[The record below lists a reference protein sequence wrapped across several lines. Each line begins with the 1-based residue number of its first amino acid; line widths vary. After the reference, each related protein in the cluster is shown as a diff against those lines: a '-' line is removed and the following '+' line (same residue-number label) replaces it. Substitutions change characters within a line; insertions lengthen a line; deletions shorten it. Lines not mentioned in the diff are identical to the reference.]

1 METNNELELAWEF
14 IEHTSTSIFLT
25 GKAGTGKTTFLRSI
39 IDKSCKRIVVVAP
52 TGVAAI
58 NAHGVTI
65 HSFFQLPFSPYV
77 PNTTFKEKYDFS
89 KEKRNIVKTLDLLII
104 DEISMVRSDLLDA
117 IDSVLR
123 RYKDASKPFGGVQLL
138 MIGDLQQLTPVV
150 TDDDAKILHPYY
162 NTPYFFGSH
171 ALQQIN
177 YVTIELQK
185 VYRQQDGKFL
195 DLLNS
200 IRSGKP
206 SEENIKK
213 LNSRFNPDFH
223 TDNKDGYIRLTTHN
237 AMADRYNDSELAKLE
252 TKEFTFKADIKGN
265 FPEYSYPTNET
276 LILKENAQVMFVKND
291 SSVDHLYY
299 NGKIGRITSIS
310 DDCIKVKCSGE
321 ESDIEVQPQEWEN
334 TKYVINKETKEIE
347 PEIQGVFKQ
356 YPLRLA
362 WAITIHKSQGLTF
375 EHAIIDAGSSF
386 ASGQVY
392 VALSRCKTLE
402 GMVLASKIENH
413 AIINDERVDS
423 FITIQEEAAK
433 QNIESLELQKQN
445 YYKQQLAELF
455 TFNDVII
462 AEENLCRTVIEF
474 LHAYPKLTILHKAT
488 LASLKEKIGIVSSK
502 WINTINC
509 MSYEELIG
517 DDFLQRV
524 IKSAEYFNKTLK
536 TYIKQLLDQ
545 TTAAKTDNK
554 QGAKKLDSNYSELKL
569 VYLAKK
575 NILEMTIDNGFK
587 SESYLRNRQTAFL
600 NAIDEIN
607 PMAATTRRKKKY
619 NNEEDDIVKPKIKKE
634 DTKELTYRMYKSGM
648 SLNEIAKERDF
659 TVGTIF
665 GHLTHY
671 IETGELNVTDVI
683 GKEKY
688 NIINK
693 AVNKIGT
700 SQGLKPIKDICPE
713 DVDYGEIRMIFAEKA
728 LKAKTTNQ

>member
-77 PNTTFKEKYDFS
+77 PNTTFKEKFDFS

-150 TDDDAKILHPYY
+150 TDNDANILRPYY

-177 YVTIELQK
+177 YITIELQK
-185 VYRQQDGKFL
+185 VYRQQDAKFL

-206 SEENIKK
+206 SEDDINI
-213 LNSRFNPDFH
+213 LNSRFNPEFH
-223 TDNKDGYIRLTTHN
+223 IDNKDGYIRLTTHN
-237 AMADRYNDSELAKLE
+237 AMADRYNDSELAKLKTE
-252 TKEFTFKADIKGN
+252 EFTFNANIKGN
-265 FPEYSYPTNET
+265 FPEYSYPTNEK
-276 LILKENAQVMFVKND
+276 LLLKEDAQVMFIKND
-291 SSVDHLYY
+291 PSIDHLYY
-299 NGKIGRITSIS
+299 NGKIGHITSIS
-310 DDCIKVKCSGE
+310 DDCIKVRCSGE

-334 TKYVINKETKEIE
+334 TKYVINKDTKEIE
-347 PEIQGVFKQ
+347 PDVQGVFKQ

-402 GMVLASKIENH
+402 GMVLASKIDNH

-423 FITIQEEAAK
+423 YISRQEEAAK
-433 QNIESLELQKQN
+433 QNIDSLELLKQN

-455 TFNDVII
+455 TFNDIII
-462 AEENLCRTVIEF
+462 AEENLCRTIIEF

-488 LASLKEKIGIVSSK
+488 FVSLKEKIGIVSHK
-502 WINTINC
+502 WINTINY
-509 MSYEELIG
+509 MNYEELTG
-517 DDFLQRV
+517 DVFLERV
-524 IKSAEYFNKTLK
+524 VKNAVYFNKTLK
-536 TYIKQLLDQ
+536 TYIQQLLDQ
-545 TTAAKTDNK
+545 TSAAKTDNK
-554 QGAKKLDSNYSELKL
+554 QGANKLDTTYSELKL
-569 VYLAKK
+569 AYLSKK
-575 NILEMTIDNGFK
+575 NILEMTIDNGFD
-587 SESYLRNRQTAFL
+587 SESYLRNRQIAFL
-600 NAIDEIN
+600 NAIEEIN
-607 PMAATTRRKKKY
+607 PLAVTTRRRKKY
-619 NNEEDDIVKPKIKKE
+619 NSDKEDTSKPKVKKE
-634 DTKELTYRMYKSGM
+634 NTKELTFIMYKSGL
-648 SLNEIAKERDF
+648 SLNEIAKTRDF
-659 TVGTIF
+659 TLGTIF
-665 GHLTHY
+665 SHLTHY
-671 IETGELNVTDVI
+671 VETGELKVTDII

-700 SQGLKPIKDICPE
+700 SQGMKPIKDICPE

-728 LKAKTTNQ
+728 ITAKTSS

>member
-58 NAHGVTI
+58 NARGVTI

-77 PNTTFKEKYDFS
+77 PNTTFKEKFDFS

-150 TDDDAKILHPYY
+150 TEDDAKILRPYY

-206 SEENIKK
+206 SEEDIKI
-213 LNSRFNPDFH
+213 LNSRFNPEFH
-223 TDNKDGYIRLTTHN
+223 TDNKEGYIRLTTHN

-252 TKEFTFKADIKGN
+252 TKEYNFNADIKGN

-299 NGKIGRITSIS
+299 NGKIGRITSIT
-310 DDCIKVKCSGE
+310 DDCIKVRCSGE

-375 EHAIIDAGSSF
+375 KHAIIDARASF

-423 FITIQEEAAK
+423 YISIQEEAAK
-433 QNIESLELQKQN
+433 HNIDSLELQKQN

-455 TFNDVII
+455 TFNDILI

-488 LASLKEKIGIVSSK
+488 FASLNEKIGAVSRK
-502 WINTINC
+502 WINTINS
-509 MSYEELIG
+509 MGYEELNG
-517 DDFLQRV
+517 NEFLNRV
-524 IKSAEYFNKTLK
+524 VKSAEYFNKTLK
-536 TYIKQLLDQ
+536 TYVKQLLDQ
-545 TTAAKTDNK
+545 TAAAKTDNK
-554 QGAKKLDSNYSELKL
+554 QGANKLDTTYSELKL
-569 VYLAKK
+569 AYLAKK
-575 NILEMTIDNGFK
+575 NILEMTIDFGFD
-587 SESYLRNRQTAFL
+587 SESYLRNRQIAFL

-607 PMAATTRRKKKY
+607 PLAATSRRRKKISSSK
-619 NNEEDDIVKPKIKKE
+619 EDSPKPKVKKE
-634 DTKELTYRMYKSGM
+634 NTKEQTLTMYNSGL
-648 SLNEIAKERDF
+648 SPKEIAKERDF
-659 TVGTIF
+659 TLGTIF
-665 GHLTHY
+665 GHLAY
-671 IETGELNVTDVI
+671 YVETGDLKAPDII

-688 NIINK
+688 DIINN

-700 SQGLKPIKDICPE
+700 SQGMKVIKDMCPE

-728 LKAKTTNQ
+728 IAAKSST